1 MGPVG
6 GDGGKDGN
14 GVVVGASSTV
24 DKEDDTEDEERG
36 RQLMA
41 HIVDD
46 TMDGTV
52 GGIVGDGRVE
62 LWVKRLL

>member
-14 GVVVGASSTV
+14 GVVVGASSMV
-24 DKEDDTEDEERG
+24 GKEDDTEDGERG

-41 HIVDD
+41 HTVDD
-46 TMDGTV
+46 MMDGAV
-52 GGIVGDGRVE
+52 GGV
-62 LWVKRLL
+62 